1 MDGWTDRQ
9 TDKKIQIDEVK
20 MDGDRHSQTY
30 IDLDRSGMNGLGI
43 NMQVQTERE
52 IYIYIQIGIHKQNNQ
67 RQIKKQT
74 QTGIDRQKHICVA
87 FDQYTVDRCR
97 NNQIIVDEYSQGQM
111 EMAKDRK
118 DIYIQMDQNRRDR
131 SRLREREREREIE
144 T

>member
-52 IYIYIQIGIHKQNNQ
+52 IYIYIQIGKVDKEIDIDRY
-67 RQIKKQT
+67 RQI
-74 QTGIDRQKHICVA
+74 
-87 FDQYTVDRCR
+87 
-97 NNQIIVDEYSQGQM
+97 
-111 EMAKDRK
+111 
-118 DIYIQMDQNRRDR
+118 
-131 SRLREREREREIE
+131 E
-144 T
+144 TYMCSF